1 MVKIAGSHAQIIEE
15 EILQLRVLA
24 IGLGDI
30 TQENGLDDAASSPH
44 GAEDL
49 ISR

>member
-1 MVKIAGSHAQIIEE
+1 MVKIAGSDGQIIEE
-15 EILQLRVLA
+15 EILQLGVLA
-24 IGLGDI
+24 IGLCDV
-30 TQENGLDDAASSPH
+30 TQEHRLDDTASSPH